1 MYSKITIVT
10 HNISGEFYMNR
21 CVIYKRTSE
30 YNLLKYEQVIY
41 VPSIRKVIWRWIKKE
56 RERLFARFEG
66 GGEFELFDLLE
77 KEYQELVKQNPED
90 MKLLRRY
97 GYLFECKGLDLL
109 KKAEK
114 VYEKGLFKTDKDDE
128 PRVDGQLMQVRN
140 AW

>member
-1 MYSKITIVT
+1 MD
-10 HNISGEFYMNR
+10 
-21 CVIYKRTSE
+21 
-30 YNLLKYEQVIY
+30 
-41 VPSIRKVIWRWIKKE
+41 KKE

-97 GYLFECKGLDLL
+97 GYLFECKRLDLL

-114 VYEKGLFKTDKDDE
+114 IYEKGLFKTDKDDE
-128 PRVDGQLMQVRN
+128 PRVDGQLMQVMNTIVGTMWLSLHQRLN
-140 AW
+140 TL